1 MSHRHVAKT
10 KRRSKMTEHVQDSP
24 FNTVGF
30 AMIKGMPYVIKQYA
44 KDLYRIEDGSETLYS
59 ASSVNEMENLL
70 QTDDVTHG
78 FG

>member
-1 MSHRHVAKT
+1 VAKT
-10 KRRSKMTEHVQDSP
+10 KRRSKMTEHIQDSP

-44 KDLYRIEDGSETLYS
+44 EDLYMIEDGNETLYS
-59 ASSVNEMENLL
+59 AASVSEMEGLL
-70 QTDDVTHG
+70 KRDDVNHG